1 MMNYKEKVIEL
12 YQNRLIDD
20 YDKYIDYVDELN
32 NGIITY
38 RESILKDH
46 QNLDIEY
53 ELYDYGSFCESFLGY
68 IEKADYEKVD
78 TSLIASILNNMVMDK
93 VKIKV

>member
-1 MMNYKEKVIEL
+1 MGYKEKVIEL

-20 YDKYIDYVDELN
+20 YDKYIGYVEELN

-46 QNLDIEY
+46 KNISVEY
-53 ELYDYGSFCESFLGY
+53 DLYDYGSFCNSFLGY
-68 IEKADYEKVD
+68 IEKTDYDVVN
-78 TSLIASILNNMVMDK
+78 TSLIAAILNNMVIDK
-93 VKIKV
+93 VKVKV

>member
-1 MMNYKEKVIEL
+1 MGYKEKVIEL

-20 YDKYIDYVDELN
+20 YDKYIGYVEELN

-46 QNLDIEY
+46 KNISVEY
-53 ELYDYGSFCESFLGY
+53 DLYDYGSFCDSFLGY
-68 IEKADYEKVD
+68 IEKTDYDVVN
-78 TSLIASILNNMVMDK
+78 TSLIAAILNNMVIDK
-93 VKIKV
+93 VKVKV